1 MALGKKSFLIRDI
14 LETSR
19 HQQQQ
24 QQPAPELNDIPITLQ
39 NNPKL
44 LELIFRNRMETLDDH
59 NLITQE
65 TNESPT
71 NSSSGDSNE
80 LEHNVPKTISPSSI
94 MNHHWLSNDR
104 PLLFSA
110 DRSANNH
117 YGLNEHEKFNHS
129 IQSLTPQLYQNL
141 YYYAIQQQINAS
153 MVNNFNIGESS
164 GNVLDQLPIESS
176 ITIGT
181 QSIAKV
187 LKVKSGIK
195 RESKRKTNEFKVKR
209 SKCRKK
215 MKSLELNIDDPSM
228 VQPEHSKSDW
238 QSEDV
243 ECNCEETDDLDNGNP
258 HCAAQSKC
266 RKLRRNRTVF
276 TELQLMGLERRFD
289 SQKYLSTPDR

>member
-1 MALGKKSFLIRDI
+1 MFGKEYSKFDMSHVWWQHYTNSLTMALGKKSFLIRDI

-104 PLLFSA
+104 PLLC
-110 DRSANNH
+110 
-117 YGLNEHEKFNHS
+117 K
-129 IQSLTPQLYQNL
+129 P
-141 YYYAIQQQINAS
+141 
-153 MVNNFNIGESS
+153 SS
-164 GNVLDQLPIESS
+164 
-176 ITIGT
+176 
-181 QSIAKV
+181 
-187 LKVKSGIK
+187 
-195 RESKRKTNEFKVKR
+195 
-209 SKCRKK
+209 
-215 MKSLELNIDDPSM
+215 
-228 VQPEHSKSDW
+228 
-238 QSEDV
+238 
-243 ECNCEETDDLDNGNP
+243 
-258 HCAAQSKC
+258 
-266 RKLRRNRTVF
+266 
-276 TELQLMGLERRFD
+276 
-289 SQKYLSTPDR
+289 